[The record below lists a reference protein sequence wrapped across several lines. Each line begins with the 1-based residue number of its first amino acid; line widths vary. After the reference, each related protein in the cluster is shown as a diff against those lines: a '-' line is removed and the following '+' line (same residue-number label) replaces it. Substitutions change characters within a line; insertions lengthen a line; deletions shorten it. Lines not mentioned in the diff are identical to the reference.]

1 MQRATAIATLVAA
14 TTPALLMA
22 KPDTANTPPMGW
34 RSWNAFELDISQ
46 TTLTGVI
53 DALAAPRPIWDG
65 RNASLTSLGYTR
77 VGIDEGWEKCGA
89 GVNGSWHCDAW
100 RAVLPRADGLGADAA
115 ALSVAARPGAAG
127 QEGEEGRAAA
137 EEAEEAEGCW

>member
-89 GVNGSWHCDAW
+89 GVNGSWHDPSGRPIVDGDLFPNLTALVEHAHANGAKLDW
-100 RAVLPRADGLGADAA
+100 LVFVVLD
-115 ALSVAARPGAAG
+115 
-127 QEGEEGRAAA
+127 
-137 EEAEEAEGCW
+137 